1 MSTQRLTGRLSWV
14 FLQGS
19 TGPMIDIHPN
29 FSAVKQGLI
38 PVNNSE
44 KLKLEKDGLDV
55 IHDIYRYAK
64 SGFDTI
70 TDDDFDRMKWYG
82 VYRQKPKDSG
92 YFMLRTKVPGG
103 QITPE
108 QAELLSHLADEYAH
122 GFCDIT
128 TRQTIQF
135 HWLRIEDIPA
145 IFQALDEVG
154 MTTSGACGDD
164 TRNVC
169 GCPVSGLN
177 PHEVLDATPQ
187 LLEINRNMTNNRD
200 FSNLPR
206 KYKISISGCHLHC
219 SQPDINCVGLFGLV
233 NSDGEAG
240 YGVKVG
246 GGLSSA
252 PHMAQTMP
260 IWIEPDQ
267 AWPVVKAISEI
278 FRDEGY
284 RAKRNRARFKF
295 LVADW
300 GADRITEEAEA
311 RLSYKLR
318 RHTEFTYPRDQELD
332 HMGIH
337 PQKQAGLNW
346 VGICFPGGRVRNGTL
361 AKVGA
366 LAGKYAL
373 PGEGNIRLTNK
384 QNLIIPNVPDANLP
398 AMKAEMD
405 ALGLVYAPSNFRKGC
420 VSCTGIEFCNL
431 AVAET
436 KNRMIEL
443 VDQLEERSGWYDG
456 KIRVHFS
463 GCPSSCGQHQIADIG
478 FRGARTKIDGVM
490 HDAYDLFLGGR
501 LGENRRFNELLKGK
515 ILAAD
520 VDVVI
525 DGLLKH
531 YTEHKTGDE
540 SFSEFCERA
549 PKEELLT
556 ALPERYR

>member
-1 MSTQRLTGRLSWV
+1 
-14 FLQGS
+14 
-19 TGPMIDIHPN
+19 MINIHPN
-29 FSAVKQGLI
+29 FEAVKKGLI
-38 PVNNSE
+38 EVTPQE
-44 KLKLEKDGLDV
+44 QLKLDKDGLDV

-64 SGFDTI
+64 LGFAAI

-92 YFMLRTKVPGG
+92 YFMMRTKVPGG
-103 QITPE
+103 QITGD
-108 QAELLSHLADEYAH
+108 QAIVLSSLADQYAH

-128 TRQTIQF
+128 TRQTIQY
-135 HWLRIEDIPA
+135 HWLRIEDIPD
-145 IFQALDEVG
+145 IFDQLNKVG
-154 MTTSGACGDD
+154 ITTSGACGDD
-164 TRNVC
+164 TRNVV

-177 PHEVLDATPQ
+177 PDEIIDATPQ
-187 LLEINRNMTNNRD
+187 LMEVSRKLTDNRD

-206 KYKISISGCHLHC
+206 KYKIAIGGCHIHC
-219 SQPDINCVGLFGLV
+219 HQPDINCVGFFGLK
-233 NSDGEAG
+233 NSKGEAG

-252 PHMAQTMP
+252 PHMAQTLP
-260 IWIEPDQ
+260 VWIEPDLV
-267 AWPVVKAISEI
+267 WPVTKAISEV

-300 GADRITEEAEA
+300 GVERMLAEVEQ
-311 RLSYKLR
+311 RLGHGLPS
-318 RHTEFTYPRDQELD
+318 HTEFLFPRDQETD

-337 PQKQAGLNW
+337 PQKQAGMYW
-346 VGICFPGGRVRNGTL
+346 VGICFPGGRIRNGVL

-366 LAGKYAL
+366 LAKKFCEPGKDT
-373 PGEGNIRLTNK
+373 IRLTNK
-384 QNLIIPNVPDANLP
+384 QNLIIPFVPEANLP

-405 ALGLVYAPSNFRKGC
+405 ALGLVYEPSNFRTGC

-436 KNRMIEL
+436 KNRMMSL
-443 VDQLEERSGWYDG
+443 VDQLEARSGWYKD

-478 FRGARTKIDGVM
+478 FRGARTKVDGKMV
-490 HDAYDLFLGGR
+490 DAYDLFVGGR
-501 LGENRRFNELLKGK
+501 LGQNRRFNELLKGK
-515 ILAAD
+515 ILADD

-525 DGLLKH
+525 DSLLRH
-531 YTEHKTGDE
+531 YEANKQGDE
-540 SFSEFCERA
+540 TFSEFCERL
-549 PKEELLT
+549 PKEQLLPG
-556 ALPERYR
+556 LPERYRG

>member
-1 MSTQRLTGRLSWV
+1 
-14 FLQGS
+14 
-19 TGPMIDIHPN
+19 MIDIKPN
-29 FSAVKQGLI
+29 FAALKQGLI
-38 PVNNSE
+38 EATPQE
-44 KLKLEKDGLDV
+44 KLKLDKDGLDV

-64 SGFDTI
+64 LGFGAI
-70 TDDDFDRMKWYG
+70 TEDDFDRMKWYG

-92 YFMLRTKVPGG
+92 YFMLRTKLPGG
-103 QITPE
+103 QITPV
-108 QAELLSHLADEYAH
+108 QAETLSKLSDEYAH

-135 HWLRIEDIPA
+135 HWLRIEDVPA
-145 IFQALDEVG
+145 IFDALDKVG
-154 MTTSGACGDD
+154 ITTSGACGDD
-164 TRNVC
+164 TRNVT
-169 GCPVSGLN
+169 GCPVSGMN
-177 PHEVLDATPQ
+177 PDEVIDATPQ
-187 LLEINRNMTNNRD
+187 LLEISQHLTNNRD

-206 KYKISISGCHLHC
+206 KYKISISGCHIHC
-219 SQPDINCVGLFGLV
+219 SQPDINCVGFFGLV
-233 NSDGEAG
+233 NGRGEAG

-252 PHMAQTMP
+252 PHLAQTLSA
-260 IWIEPDQ
+260 WIAPEQ
-267 AWPVVKAISEI
+267 AWPVCKAISEL

-300 GADRITEEAEA
+300 GAERVLEDVEDR
-311 RLSYKLR
+311 LGYKLEP
-318 RHTEFTYPRDQELD
+318 HTDFVFPRDQETD

-337 PQKQAGLNW
+337 AQKQPGLFW
-346 VGICFPGGRVRNGTL
+346 VGVCFPGGRIRNGTL

-366 LAGKYAL
+366 LAARYCEPDGAS
-373 PGEGNIRLTNK
+373 IRLTNK
-384 QNLIIPNVPDANLP
+384 QNLVIPNVPEANLP

-405 ALGLVYAPSNFRKGC
+405 AMGLSYAPSNFQTGC

-443 VDQLEERSGWYDG
+443 IDQLEQRSGWY
-456 KIRVHFS
+456 KEKVRVHFS

-478 FRGARTKIDGVM
+478 FRGAKTKVDGKMV
-490 HDAYDLFLGGR
+490 DAYDLFVGGR
-501 LGENRRFNELLKGK
+501 LGEGRRFNSLLKGK

-525 DGLLKH
+525 DGLLNVYASGKQ
-531 YTEHKTGDE
+531 GDE
-540 SFSEFCERA
+540 TLSEFLERT
-549 PKEELLT
+549 PKEQLIA

>member
-1 MSTQRLTGRLSWV
+1 
-14 FLQGS
+14 
-19 TGPMIDIHPN
+19 MIDIHPN
-29 FSAVKQGLI
+29 FQAVKKGLI
-38 PVNNSE
+38 NVNPAE
-44 KLKLEKDGLDV
+44 QLKLDKDGLDV

-64 SGFDTI
+64 EGFAAISDG
-70 TDDDFDRMKWYG
+70 DFDRMKWYG

-92 YFMLRTKVPGG
+92 YFMMRTKIPGG

-108 QAELLSHLADEYAH
+108 QAVALSEIADEYAH

-135 HWLRIEDIPA
+135 HWLRIEDVPP
-145 IFQALDEVG
+145 IFDVLDKVG
-154 MTTSGACGDD
+154 ITTSGACGDD

-187 LLEINRNMTNNRD
+187 LLEISRNLTNNRD

-206 KYKISISGCHLHC
+206 KYKISISGCDIHC
-219 SQPDINCVGLFGLV
+219 TQPDINCVGLFGLV
-233 NSDGEAG
+233 NANGEAG

-246 GGLSSA
+246 GGLSSS

-260 IWIEPDQ
+260 VWVAPDQ
-267 AWPVVKAISEI
+267 VWPVVKAISEV

-284 RAKRNRARFKF
+284 RAMRNRARFKF

-300 GADRITEEAEA
+300 GIERTTAEIGE
-311 RLSYKLR
+311 RLGWQLS
-318 RHTEFTYPRDQELD
+318 RHTDFVYPKDQESD

-337 PQKQAGLNW
+337 AQSQPGLYW
-346 VGICFPGGRVRNGTL
+346 VGVCFPGGRIRNGVL
-361 AKVGA
+361 AQVGQ
-366 LAGKYAL
+366 LAARHCE
-373 PGEGNIRLTNK
+373 PGMGSIRLTNK
-384 QNLIIPNVPDANLP
+384 QNLVIPNVPERNLP

-405 ALGLVYAPSNFRKGC
+405 GLGLSYESSNFRTGC

-436 KNRMIEL
+436 KNRMLSLI
-443 VDQLEERSGWYDG
+443 DQLETRSGWYKG

-478 FRGARTKIDGVM
+478 FRGARKKVDGKM
-490 HDAYDLFLGGR
+490 LDAYDMFVGGR
-501 LGENRRFNELLKGK
+501 LGQGRRFNELLKGK
-515 ILAAD
+515 ILAPD
-520 VDVVI
+520 VDLVI
-525 DGLLKH
+525 DSLLRH
-531 YTEHKTGDE
+531 YEANKQGGET
-540 SFSEFCERA
+540 FSEFCERT
-549 PKEELLT
+549 PKQELL
-556 ALPERYR
+556 AGLPEQYRS